1 MKVVLDDIEIMVRDI
16 KYKNKLELKGEFA
29 DVYRNGIDN
38 VSQKEFNS
46 LLGSVSDIAFADPE
60 TALKEHDYDMQLK
73 ILTKTMMNY
82 LELSEESKKEQG
94 D

>member
-1 MKVVLDDIEIMVRDI
+1 MKVVLDGIEIMVRDI
-16 KYKNKLELKGEFA
+16 KYRNKLELKGEFA

-60 TALKEHDYDMQLK
+60 TALKEHDYDTQLK
-73 ILTKTMMNY
+73 ILTKTMMDY

>member
-1 MKVVLDDIEIMVRDI
+1 MKVVLDGIEIMVRDI
-16 KYKNKLELKGEFA
+16 KYRNKLELKGEFA

-73 ILTKTMMNY
+73 ILTKTMMDY

>member
-1 MKVVLDDIEIMVRDI
+1 MKVVLDGIEIMVRDI
-16 KYKNKLELKGEFA
+16 KYRNKLELKGEFA
-29 DVYRNGIDN
+29 DVYRNGIDD